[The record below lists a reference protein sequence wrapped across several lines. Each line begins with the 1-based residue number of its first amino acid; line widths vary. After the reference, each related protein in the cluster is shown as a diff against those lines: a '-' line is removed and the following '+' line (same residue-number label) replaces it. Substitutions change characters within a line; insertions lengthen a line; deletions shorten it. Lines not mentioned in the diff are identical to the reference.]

1 MGSAL
6 LQSPPLVQL
15 RHLVKLRSSPSD
27 QKQDARNGSG
37 HETGN
42 TRDGNEPAETDA
54 EPGQPVNTCFVA
66 KLSLR
71 VVIPSHVQHE
81 RTQQKP
87 NRQKLRQPATLSAP
101 TMKLETKWRADVGE
115 LAGASFSGK
124 RLGGVNWRK
133 LFLGVARSAGFSRRP
148 TALQWHPIGKLEDEQ
163 GAAGCIAER
172 CAPESNLHP
181 SSPAPA
187 TQIKFRA
194 QAG

>member
-81 RTQQKP
+81 RTQAKAQ
-87 NRQKLRQPATLSAP
+87 Q
-101 TMKLETKWRADVGE
+101 
-115 LAGASFSGK
+115 
-124 RLGGVNWRK
+124 
-133 LFLGVARSAGFSRRP
+133 
-148 TALQWHPIGKLEDEQ
+148 
-163 GAAGCIAER
+163 AE
-172 CAPESNLHP
+172 
-181 SSPAPA
+181 APA
-187 TQIKFRA
+187 TSHTISSHDE
-194 QAG
+194 AGDEVES